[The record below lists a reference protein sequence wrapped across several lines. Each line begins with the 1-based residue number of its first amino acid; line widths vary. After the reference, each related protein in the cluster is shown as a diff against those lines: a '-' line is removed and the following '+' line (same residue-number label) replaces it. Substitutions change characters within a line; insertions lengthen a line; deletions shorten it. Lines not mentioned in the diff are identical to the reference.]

1 MIDFTR
7 NHFELFGLPPR
18 FRVDA
23 VELERA
29 YRELQ
34 RNVHPDRYAGAPDH
48 QKRLALQAS
57 ARVNEAYR
65 ALKDPVARAEYLLQ
79 ISGVDAAAETDTRLP
94 VDFLM
99 RQLERREAADEARA
113 AHDERALAS
122 IAADA
127 QREIE
132 EILGGMERTLA
143 ADDREAARMRVRE
156 LRFLAKL
163 GDDLREMH
171 LAELDR

>member
-18 FRVDA
+18 FRVEA
-23 VELERA
+23 AELERA

-48 QKRLALQAS
+48 EKRLALQAS

-65 ALKDPVARAEYLLQ
+65 TLKDPVARAEYLLQ
-79 ISGVDAAAETDTRLP
+79 ISGVDATAETDTRLP

-122 IAADA
+122 IADDA
-127 QREIE
+127 HREAQ
-132 EILGGMERTLA
+132 EILGGMECTLA